1 MPLKAII
8 HSSKY
13 INLRKITTLLRK
25 KSSGMAKKRLQFY
38 AGRQLQIHAGK
49 KAKLRKFATLK
60 ATVNKI
66 SRAGGENTKGNIQ
79 INSYI
84 IKHKS
89 NYEMLPIKTRI
100 ITDKC
105 GNLAQEK
112 TLAPCKRMENLIKKV
127 LRAKPLQAARQRSII
142 K

>member
-1 MPLKAII
+1 
-8 HSSKY
+8 
-13 INLRKITTLLRK
+13 
-25 KSSGMAKKRLQFY
+25 MAKKQLHFY
-38 AGRQLQIHAGK
+38 AGWQLQIHAGK
-49 KAKLRKFATLK
+49 KAKLRKFATQK
-60 ATVNKI
+60 AAVNKI
-66 SRAGGENTKGNIQ
+66 SRAGGGENTKGNIQ

-112 TLAPCKRMENLIKKV
+112 TLDPCKRMENLIKKV

-142 K
+142 KSHFKKEGD